1 MANQEMI
8 DGKEKKRHTEHK
20 VSLTLRSVMPHVT
33 QFNYRNMRRALRAEE
48 AMYLAKKE
56 NPDLPSEVY
65 DRLWEMGEALGE
77 ANRSENTDEELS
89 RVKVAILTLTD
100 LLNTFGKY
108 DELEPFPIL
117 SYIKRD
123 LPIAEYNLE
132 NDIPPPNRSSGS
144 PSR

>member
-1 MANQEMI
+1 
-8 DGKEKKRHTEHK
+8 
-20 VSLTLRSVMPHVT
+20 
-33 QFNYRNMRRALRAEE
+33 
-48 AMYLAKKE
+48 MYLAKKE